1 MRRKTLYF
9 TQPEQVEIRD
19 EETTPLKTGELL
31 VKTGFTAISS
41 GTELLAYRGLVP
53 DEMAV
58 DETIS
63 SLSGTFNY
71 PFKYGYSSVGEVVE
85 VSPGADLAWL
95 GQKVFSFHPHELYST
110 AAPSD
115 LHPLPEGISPEE
127 ALFLPNMET
136 AVNFH
141 RWQTHRGGGICRRV
155 WPGHRRAVDH
165 GAAVHLPA
173 GRDGVFDRYP
183 LRREAACR
191 LGVSHVLD
199 PQDRQGWTLARQALR
214 EQGMADGFDLAFE
227 ISGAPAALDQAIA
240 VTGFAGRV
248 VIGSWYGQKRASL
261 DLGGRFHRSRIRL
274 ISSQVST
281 LAPELTGRWTK
292 SRRFDVAWEQVRRL
306 RPSRWITQRFPL
318 EQAPEA
324 YRLLADQPQEAI
336 QVVLTIKVDF
346 SGNVLYASS
355 ISLPGKKLL
364 MK

>member
-31 VKTGFTAISS
+31 VKTEFTAISS

-63 SLSGTFNY
+63 SLSGTFSY

-95 GQKVFSFHPHELYST
+95 GQKVFSFHPHESYFT

-115 LHPLPEGISPEE
+115 LIPLPEGIGPEE

-136 AVNFH
+136 AVNFVMD
-141 RWQTHRGGGICRRV
+141 GKPIVGEFAGVFGLGIV
-155 WPGHRRAVDH
+155 GLLTTALLATFP
-165 GAAVHLPA
+165 LA
-173 GRDGVFDRYP
+173 GMVCFDRYP

-227 ISGAPAALDQAIA
+227 ISGSPAALDQAIA
-240 VTGFAGRV
+240 ITGFAGRV
-248 VIGSWYGQKRASL
+248 VIGSWYGKKPVQL

-281 LAPELTGRWTK
+281 LAPEMAGRWSK
-292 SRRFDVAWEQVRRL
+292 SRRLDVAWEQVRRL

-318 EQAPEA
+318 EQAPDA
-324 YRLLADQPQEAI
+324 YRLLADRAPGGDPGG
-336 QVVLTIKVDF
+336 V
-346 SGNVLYASS
+346 NVL
-355 ISLPGKKLL
+355 K
-364 MK
+364 